1 MAKKRKKAPRGYHYM
16 PDGTLMKNSAHKKK
30 KKKRWVDLLQ
40 HQHWLRW
47 LIRDQCEREEEM
59 SKKRKRRKVPKDK
72 ATDLP
77 KKYLS
82 GLKGSKR
89 SARASLIKT
98 MSSLYK
104 SGARI
109 PASLFKMR
117 RK

>member
-1 MAKKRKKAPRGYHYM
+1 
-16 PDGTLMKNSAHKKK
+16 
-30 KKKRWVDLLQ
+30 
-40 HQHWLRW
+40 
-47 LIRDQCEREEEM
+47 M

-72 ATDLP
+72 DSGLP

-82 GLKGSKR
+82 GLSGSKR
-89 SARASLIKT
+89 SARASLLKS

-109 PASLFKMR
+109 PASMFKAR

>member
-1 MAKKRKKAPRGYHYM
+1 
-16 PDGTLMKNSAHKKK
+16 
-30 KKKRWVDLLQ
+30 
-40 HQHWLRW
+40 
-47 LIRDQCEREEEM
+47 M
-59 SKKRKRRKVPKDK
+59 SKKRKRKRIARDK
-72 ATDLP
+72 ETDLP

-89 SARASLIKT
+89 SARASLLKT

-109 PASLFKMR
+109 PASMFKAR